1 VLLANPVADFL
12 FGAMALYIALMQPI
26 QTRPAFFGR
35 QNLDALAVFERGVE
49 RHDLAVDLGT
59 AAAVAQ
65 IGVQV
70 VSKIDRGRTARQ
82 RDHLAGGREHIDVV
96 VKEFGFER
104 IRKLTF
110 LRHVF
115 APVEQ
120 LAQPGNLLDIFSVA
134 LTAFLVAPVRGH
146 AVFGMLVHVER
157 ADLDFNRLIA
167 RADHGR
173 VQALVMVA
181 LGLGD
186 IVVKFARN
194 RLPEVMDDAEY
205 GVTVAHRIDQH
216 AHRAHIV
223 NLGKIDLLLLH
234 LFPDAVDVLGA
245 THQVSLDAGA
255 G

>member
-1 VLLANPVADFL
+1 
-12 FGAMALYIALMQPI
+12 
-26 QTRPAFFGR
+26 
-35 QNLDALAVFERGVE
+35 
-49 RHDLAVDLGT
+49 
-59 AAAVAQ
+59 
-65 IGVQV
+65 
-70 VSKIDRGRTARQ
+70 
-82 RDHLAGGREHIDVV
+82 
-96 VKEFGFER
+96 
-104 IRKLTF
+104 
-110 LRHVF
+110 
-115 APVEQ
+115 
-120 LAQPGNLLDIFSVA
+120 
-134 LTAFLVAPVRGH
+134 
-146 AVFGMLVHVER
+146 
-157 ADLDFNRLIA
+157 
-167 RADHGR
+167 
-173 VQALVMVA
+173 MVA